1 MTQYLN
7 LHGVLFTEPPSG
19 SWYNLATGRKITKT
33 PKECPTYQLNP
44 SPRVAG
50 TPDMIE
56 RFLAVQQGN
65 ILAGPSTS
73 SEGRSRFALTS
84 LPVCCSSTDVEDLTP
99 EQIDAVPK
107 FTLAGL
113 ATKARVIRVIDG
125 DTLDLLF
132 FVSLE
137 QLLVLKLQE
146 STRGGF
152 FTRWVT
158 RISEYDAAETSTT
171 KGKIAKTMMEEK
183 IANLNNIVHIR
194 ILKFEP
200 HGRVLADVFEDAA
213 CKRHIKHFLLD
224 FTHPTLGKVAV
235 PNHGEK
241 RIIWP
246 TTPPR

>member
-1 MTQYLN
+1 MSQYLN
-7 LHGVLFTEPPSG
+7 LHGVLFTEPPTG
-19 SWYNLATGRKITKT
+19 SWYNLSTGRKITKK
-33 PKECPTYQLNP
+33 PKECPDFHLHP

-50 TPDMIE
+50 TADMIE
-56 RFLAVQQGN
+56 RFLGFQRGN
-65 ILAGPSTS
+65 ILAGPSSS

-84 LPVCCSSTDVEDLTP
+84 LPSYCTSTDVEDLTQ
-99 EQIDAVPK
+99 EQIDAVPR

-113 ATKARVIRVIDG
+113 STKARVMRTIDG

-146 STRGGF
+146 STHGGF

-158 RISEYDAAETSTT
+158 RISEYDAAETGTT
-171 KGKIAKTMMEEK
+171 KGKIAKTMMEKK
-183 IANLNNIVHIR
+183 IAELNNIVYIR
-194 ILKFEP
+194 VLKFEP
-200 HGRVLADVFEDAA
+200 HGRVLADVYEDAA
-213 CKRHIKHFLLD
+213 CTRHIKHFLLD
-224 FTHPTLGKVAV
+224 FTHPELGKVAV